1 MAKSNTTSVASTTSL
16 FEYLSSMIDGEAGD
30 FEQRRVFD
38 ELSSNDE
45 LLKKVSTYRLIGETM
60 RSGSGD
66 SIIAKTDFLAGIH
79 EQIQSESVSDIS
91 LNEYLS
97 AALDD
102 EAEDFEQALVLE
114 ELISSEALRKK
125 VSSYSLIGETIR
137 SGTMSVT
144 IADSNFLSG
153 IQDKITSEEEY
164 HHIELV
170 ERKKINSKT
179 WLRPVGGFAMAAS
192 VAAIAIIGFQ
202 NYQQPASDF
211 VTASVKEVVT
221 SSTKTLVSNETNAVS
236 SISED
241 QKQIISDEI
250 ASITTSYRHADNKTR
265 LLLKRYVDRHMKLT
279 SSSVFVPSV
288 RTIAYTD

>member
-1 MAKSNTTSVASTTSL
+1 
-16 FEYLSSMIDGEAGD
+16 
-30 FEQRRVFD
+30 
-38 ELSSNDE
+38 
-45 LLKKVSTYRLIGETM
+45 
-60 RSGSGD
+60 
-66 SIIAKTDFLAGIH
+66 
-79 EQIQSESVSDIS
+79 
-91 LNEYLS
+91 
-97 AALDD
+97 
-102 EAEDFEQALVLE
+102 
-114 ELISSEALRKK
+114 
-125 VSSYSLIGETIR
+125 
-137 SGTMSVT
+137 
-144 IADSNFLSG
+144 
-153 IQDKITSEEEY
+153 
-164 HHIELV
+164 
-170 ERKKINSKT
+170 
-179 WLRPVGGFAMAAS
+179 MAAS